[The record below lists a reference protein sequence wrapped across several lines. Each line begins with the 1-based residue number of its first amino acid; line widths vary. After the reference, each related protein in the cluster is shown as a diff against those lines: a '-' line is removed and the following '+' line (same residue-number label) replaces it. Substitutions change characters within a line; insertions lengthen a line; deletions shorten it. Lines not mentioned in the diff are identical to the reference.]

1 MKRLTL
7 IILMLVLAAACSENK
22 FDFPL
27 KGSAILKDKKIVR
40 YDLSL
45 GFKDIAGIEEI
56 TRKEA
61 RIKHAIRIIVAQR
74 GSKHLNNPSRLK
86 TVLQKVFKSQ
96 LRQKVIE
103 VKVNSFKV
111 E

>member
-1 MKRLTL
+1 MKRLTIFL
-7 IILMLVLAAACSENK
+7 LVLLLVAACSKSN
-22 FDFPL
+22 FNFPL
-27 KGSAILKDKKIVR
+27 KGSAILKDKKIVS

-45 GFKDIAGIEEI
+45 VFENEAGIHEM
-56 TRKEA
+56 KKKSD

-74 GSKHLNNPSRLK
+74 ASKHLNNPSRLK
-86 TVLQKVFKSQ
+86 SVLQKVFKSQ
-96 LRQKVIE
+96 LKQKVVD